1 LRPSAPDRP
10 SWRTSDLWSIAVRV
24 AIAFCVALGCVVVA
38 ALVLEWRWKAD
49 GGTGPDREIA
59 RWLAARTTATRTD
72 VMRYVTW
79 LGSSNVV
86 VPIAAL
92 VVAGLLI
99 CRKTWLGVFVAVAV
113 AGNGLLVLIAKNFGA
128 DQRPRLGPFG
138 SSFPS
143 GHAAQSA
150 TICLALVVVTTFLT
164 RSWVLRVV
172 VCALAVVVCVLVGT
186 SRVYLG
192 YHWASDVFGAWWLAA
207 VWVGGLTVALRRQ
220 LAPTA
225 PLRRRQPG
233 PAPRHDREAVVDQ

>member
-1 LRPSAPDRP
+1 M
-10 SWRTSDLWSIAVRV
+10 
-24 AIAFCVALGCVVVA
+24 VVA

-49 GGTGPDREIA
+49 GGTGPDREIT

-72 VMRYVTW
+72 VMRFVTW

-207 VWVGGLTVALRRQ
+207 VWVGGLTLALRRQ
-220 LAPTA
+220 LAPSA